1 MQIAAGMGVDG
12 YNIDVQEIVSMVVS
26 KLKTELKEPED
37 KVVF

>member
-1 MQIAAGMGVDG
+1 MQIAATMGLDG
-12 YNIDVQEIVSMVVS
+12 YNIDVQEIVSIIVS